1 MGDEQIAP
9 IDLMK
14 DGQDLI
20 VTKWCITVMCN
31 NVLVDWINSECKFHW
46 IHQKF
51 HAIAGLYVAAKV
63 YGLIFCFFM

>member
-31 NVLVDWINSECKFHW
+31 NVLVD
-46 IHQKF
+46 
-51 HAIAGLYVAAKV
+51 
-63 YGLIFCFFM
+63 